1 MSNHSTQ
8 SEMYLLI
15 ELVQGASNDRYNEV
29 GTTYILNPLIEM
41 TRVKSECLSKK
52 KFLVAK
58 FILRF
63 QVSMTKITFCPTGKN
78 SNGKLKVIFFSHRLC
93 LKDN

>member
-52 KFLVAK
+52 NFL
-58 FILRF
+58 
-63 QVSMTKITFCPTGKN
+63 
-78 SNGKLKVIFFSHRLC
+78 
-93 LKDN
+93 